1 MTSWYCP
8 LPFRH
13 AFVDSTG
20 VSACCQTPRYQT
32 DLNQWPSHPAL
43 QQMQQTI
50 LSGSVPKECQA
61 CVNQE
66 SSQGRSLRTDA
77 IRDYNNEI
85 FTDTKITFIDYRSK
99 NICNFQCR
107 SCNPTFSHKIDNEVK
122 RHPEL
127 SKFHRANSTKTVSV
141 SDVNSEWIVNHLG
154 QIDRLMLTGGEPTAI
169 PEAKTILEEVLKN
182 HADRIQVLITTN
194 ASFQDSFWY
203 ELTEKLKN
211 LHWTVSIDAV
221 GSAAEIVRYGTDW
234 ARVSHNIS
242 WLAHHATSLDINT
255 VVSNL
260 NLFQLGP
267 LLQLCRELQIK
278 SISPSGRHGD
288 IGCRHQFH
296 ISQRPY
302 MLSADNLTPELK
314 IRAVDYLI
322 KCLEFDLDSEQK
334 NMLQGLLELLKRSKF
349 DPALWA
355 RSQEYNQILDRVRNQ
370 DHTALFK
377 EYI

>member
-1 MTSWYCP
+1 
-8 LPFRH
+8 
-13 AFVDSTG
+13 
-20 VSACCQTPRYQT
+20 
-32 DLNQWPSHPAL
+32 
-43 QQMQQTI
+43 MQQTI
-50 LSGSVPKECQA
+50 LAGSVPKECQA
-61 CVNQE
+61 CVDQE

-85 FTDTKITFIDYRSK
+85 LTDTKISFIDYRSK

-107 SCNPTFSHKIDNEVK
+107 SCYPTFSHKIDNEVK

-127 SKFHRANSTKTVSV
+127 SKFYRANSTKTVSV
-141 SDVNSEWIVNHLG
+141 SDANSEWIVNHLG

-211 LHWTVSIDAV
+211 LHWTASIDAV

-242 WLAHHATSLDINT
+242 WLAQHAASLDINT

-278 SISPSGRHGD
+278 SILPSGRHGD

-296 ISQRPY
+296 ILQRPY